1 MWKQTYK
8 NKEYEEKKI
17 NGDEEIRCKPD
28 PSKTKGM
35 KFDAFYVSM
44 LSEEHMSGKKNFIK
58 SIFVGI
64 ISNMYGLFGKGGFSS
79 SIYVFER
86 SK

>member
-1 MWKQTYK
+1 M
-8 NKEYEEKKI
+8 KI
-17 NGDEEIRCKPD
+17 
-28 PSKTKGM
+28 
-35 KFDAFYVSM
+35 DAFYVSM

-58 SIFVGI
+58 SIFIGI
-64 ISNMYGLFGKGGFSS
+64 ISNLYGLFGGNGFSS